1 MKNQTWP
8 GPQGQAPP
16 RCLRSPPPAWTGP
29 PGKKL
34 GLEILLSR
42 LTSSTQTIRALVA
55 AMMCPLEFL
64 VTPPSIEEKLR
75 EKPNQ
80 GLEFS
85 WISRVPIS
93 MKFQHFQKQRLLYL
107 RSSLFTPSITS
118 SLDTALIAAS
128 LNLHISS
135 RLDWETQFVRIHFT
149 HSLTV
154 THFSLIVVTR
164 LQ

>member
-1 MKNQTWP
+1 
-8 GPQGQAPP
+8 
-16 RCLRSPPPAWTGP
+16 
-29 PGKKL
+29 
-34 GLEILLSR
+34 
-42 LTSSTQTIRALVA
+42 
-55 AMMCPLEFL
+55 MMCPLEFL

-135 RLDWETQFVRIHFT
+135 RLDCR
-149 HSLTV
+149 
-154 THFSLIVVTR
+154 
-164 LQ
+164 